1 MRDPLVEAK
10 TSIENYSHAL
20 SLGNGHS
27 AFAQRL
33 HIEQN
38 CVTWLDGMIAE
49 CAAHRE
55 FGITAATAAALAA
68 APLPEAPLYP
78 VYVCSPCRGN
88 VRKNIAAARGYCS
101 YVISEGFIPI
111 APHVMFSGI
120 LEDDNP
126 DERAAGMRMGKEMLR
141 YCRELWIF
149 GSRVSEGMRAEIELA
164 KYLKIPVRRIDEEC
178 LHTQRIQT
186 CPVRFQG
193 WKSSGL

>member
-20 SLGNGHS
+20 SIGNGRS

-33 HIEQN
+33 HIEKN
-38 CVTWLDGMIAE
+38 CVPWLDGLIVE
-49 CAAHRE
+49 CATHRE

-111 APHVMFSGI
+111 APHVMFDGI
-120 LEDDNP
+120 CDDNDP
-126 DERAAGMRMGKEMLR
+126 ELRAAGMRMGKEMLR

-149 GSRVSEGMRAEIELA
+149 GNCVSEGMRAEIELA
-164 KYLKIPVRRIDEEC
+164 KYLKIPVRRKDKNGKD
-178 LHTQRIQT
+178 LLQD
-186 CPVRFQG
+186 
-193 WKSSGL
+193 L